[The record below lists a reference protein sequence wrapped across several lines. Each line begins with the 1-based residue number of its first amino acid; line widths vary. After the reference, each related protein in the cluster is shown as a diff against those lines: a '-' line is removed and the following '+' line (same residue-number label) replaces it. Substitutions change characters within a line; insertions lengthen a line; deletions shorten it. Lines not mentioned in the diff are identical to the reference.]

1 MKPRTLFTRLH
12 DCYGPQ
18 GWWPTTPKNEIT
30 PRYYPGA
37 TRRRLSDRERWEI
50 VVGAILTQNT
60 SWRNAEQALAALA
73 RRRIR
78 TPRQLRGLAVRQ
90 LAEVIRSSGYYNQ
103 KAERLHGLA
112 GHVVENYGG
121 STAAMLRRPTD
132 SLRGELLSL
141 KGIGPETADSI
152 LLYAGRHPCFVVDA
166 YTRRICSRLGW
177 TGNGAGYEE
186 LQTLFTSALPA
197 DAGLFEEY
205 HALLVRHAVERCRAT
220 PDCRGCCLRRGC
232 RFPKDQRAAR
242 ERAAHGKD

>member
-1 MKPRTLFTRLH
+1 MADDPEKRDH
-12 DCYGPQ
+12 
-18 GWWPTTPKNEIT
+18 

-78 TPRQLRGLAVRQ
+78 TPLQLRGLGVRQ

-112 GHVVENYGG
+112 GHVVENYRG
-121 STAAMLRRPTD
+121 STAAMLRLPTD

-177 TGNGAGYEE
+177 VENGAGYEE

-220 PDCRGCCLRRGC
+220 PECRGCCLRRSC
-232 RFPKDQRAAR
+232 RFPKDQKSGSRAGR
-242 ERAAHGKD
+242 SRKGLR